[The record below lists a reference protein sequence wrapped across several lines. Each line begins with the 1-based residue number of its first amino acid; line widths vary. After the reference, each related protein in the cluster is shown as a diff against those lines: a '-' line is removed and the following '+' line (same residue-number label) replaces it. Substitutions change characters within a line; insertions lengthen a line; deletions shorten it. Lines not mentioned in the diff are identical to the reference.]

1 MTKYNEVVPLTKE
14 QRIKEKAGWKA
25 LKYFYEPA
33 PPADIIL
40 ARNEHIERVAALSPI
55 QVFGES
61 EKGFTYWVSADDLWM
76 VEGMPAVHRE
86 VSKYEIVLDC
96 ESERTAKFVQN
107 TLDDEKIPYRLF
119 DSGGRGFHFHIFF
132 ELPKSNNS
140 GSSNDGNSSD
150 DAHDNFK
157 RFFIGYFPTDLNLA
171 YRHGVREIYS
181 LNMRKGFIKY
191 PVETVERANKTWK
204 NAEIVHVRYPVW
216 RPRRSIMRD
225 FERWL
230 EREGEEK
237 RKREEALKKKGIKIP
252 KRKIPLNE
260 ALEIYRKHLDI
271 VKETPKYIR
280 AHCPFHPPDKHPS
293 FVVVKEGKFA
303 GLFFEHHKEGR
314 TVGDIHKFLRMLKG
328 KMEEKTGSDAN
339 GSRRR

>member
-107 TLDDEKIPYRLF
+107 TLDDEKISYRLF

-140 GSSNDGNSSD
+140 GSSNDGNNSSG
-150 DAHDNFK
+150 DAYDNFK
-157 RFFIGYFPTDLNLA
+157 NFFIGYFPTDQNLA

-181 LNMRKGFIKY
+181 LNKRKGFIKY
-191 PVETVERANKTWK
+191 PVETVERAYKTWK

-230 EREGEEK
+230 EREEEEK
-237 RKREEALKKKGIKIP
+237 RKREEALRKKEIKIP

-260 ALEIYRKHLDI
+260 ALEIYRKYLKI
-271 VKETPKYIR
+271 KRETETTIF
-280 AHCPFHPPDKHPS
+280 AHCPFHPPDKNPS
-293 FVVVKEGKFA
+293 FTVTKTGEYA
-303 GLFFEHHKEGR
+303 GIYTDWHD
-314 TVGDIHKFLRMLKG
+314 GDKGGIRKFLRKL
-328 KMEEKTGSDAN
+328 EEVKESSAK
-339 GSRRR
+339 

>member
-1 MTKYNEVVPLTKE
+1 MTKYNEVAPLTKE

-55 QVFGES
+55 QVFGEDNR
-61 EKGFTYWVSADDLWM
+61 GFTNWISADDLWM
-76 VEGMPAVHRE
+76 IEGMPAVHRT

-96 ESERTAKFVQN
+96 ESERIAKFVQN

-132 ELPKSNNS
+132 ELPAKSDDSNTNDN
-140 GSSNDGNSSD
+140 SSNSNSND
-150 DAHDNFK
+150 NNDNYDNFK
-157 RFFIGYFPTDLNLA
+157 RFFMGYFPTDQNLA
-171 YRHGVREIYS
+171 HRHGVREIYS

-230 EREGEEK
+230 EREEEEK
-237 RKREEALKKKGIKIP
+237 RKREEALRKKGIKI
-252 KRKIPLNE
+252 KKKYSLSE
-260 ALEIYRKHLDI
+260 ALEIYRRHLDI

-280 AHCPFHPPDKHPS
+280 AHCPFHPPDEHPS
-293 FVVVKEGKFA
+293 FIVVKEGKFA

-314 TVGDIHKFLRMLKG
+314 TVGDIHKFLRLLK
-328 KMEEKTGSDAN
+328 EKIGGDAN
-339 GSRRR
+339 GK

>member
-25 LKYFYEPA
+25 LKYFYKPA

-55 QVFGES
+55 QVFGEDDR
-61 EKGFTYWVSADDLWM
+61 GFTYWVSAEDLWM

-132 ELPKSNNS
+132 ELPKGNN
-140 GSSNDGNSSD
+140 GNDSSAYD
-150 DAHDNFK
+150 DFK

-230 EREGEEK
+230 ERREEEEQE
-237 RKREEALKKKGIKIP
+237 REEALRKKGIKIP

-314 TVGDIHKFLRMLKG
+314 TVGDIHKFLRLLK
-328 KMEEKTGSDAN
+328 EKIGEKAGGDVE
-339 GSRRR
+339 